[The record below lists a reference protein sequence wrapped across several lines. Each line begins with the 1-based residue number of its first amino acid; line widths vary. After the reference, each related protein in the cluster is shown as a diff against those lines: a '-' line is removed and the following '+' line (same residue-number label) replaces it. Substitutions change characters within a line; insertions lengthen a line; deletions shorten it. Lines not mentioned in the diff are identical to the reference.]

1 MCTNKKSPNPNQ
13 LSQVVR
19 SSIPAETQEIMSR
32 LEAHGYKAYLV
43 GGCVR
48 DMLLGREPSDYDITT
63 SALPDETQAVF
74 ADCAT
79 LEIGKAHG
87 TIGIIMNHD
96 IYEVTTYRVDGEYT
110 DSRHPD
116 QVRFTRSIEE
126 DLKRRDFTINAIAMD
141 LRGEMVGTTGFRE
154 DLWNRQI
161 RTVGDPSQRFREDA
175 LRIMRGTRFASQLG
189 FNIEEKTAEAIHRDR
204 ELLKGIA
211 VERIQTELNKL
222 LLGPAAEPI
231 LREYR
236 DVLAV
241 FMPEIETTFDFDQK
255 NPYHCYNIY
264 EHCIHAVSHAPKTVV
279 LRLAALLHDIGKPA
293 CFQLKEGW
301 GHFYGHEQTSAEM
314 AHQILKR
321 LKYDRKTISQ
331 VTELIDCHGYIFNQ
345 TEKYARRRLH
355 QLGEE
360 QLLNLIALERA
371 DVLSQAEFVREE
383 RAKNLDAFRELV
395 EAVIAKEIV
404 LCRKDLKLNGRD
416 LLQMGIPQ
424 GPEIGCIMQIIFD
437 RVIDGELPND
447 RDVLIDAAREAI
459 KSSSKGDDWQ

>member
-1 MCTNKKSPNPNQ
+1 MSPNPYP
-13 LSQVVR
+13 LSRIV
-19 SSIPAETQEIMSR
+19 SASIPEQAVKIMSR
-32 LEAHGYKAYLV
+32 LETHGYEAYLV

-63 SALPDETQAVF
+63 SALPDETQAAF
-74 ADCAT
+74 ADCVT

-87 TIGIIMNHD
+87 TIGVIMNHD

-141 LRGEMVGTTGFRE
+141 LRGNVIGVENSIP
-154 DLWNRQI
+154 DLENRI
-161 RTVGDPSQRFREDA
+161 LRAVGDPSQRFREDA

-189 FNIEEKTAEAIHRDR
+189 FNIEEKTAAAIHKDR
-204 ELLKGIA
+204 ELLRAIA
-211 VERIQTELNKL
+211 AERIQTELNKL

-241 FMPEIETTFDFDQK
+241 FMPEIETTFDFEQQ
-255 NPYHCYNIY
+255 NPYHCYDVY
-264 EHCIHAVSHAPKTVV
+264 EHCIHAVSKAPKTVV

-301 GHFYGHEQTSAEM
+301 GHFYGHEQASAEM

-345 TEKYARRRLH
+345 TEKYARRRLN

-383 RAKNLDAFRELV
+383 RTKKLDAFRELV
-395 EAVIAKEIV
+395 EEVIAKESV
-404 LCRKDLKLNGRD
+404 LSRGGLELSGRD
-416 LLQMGIPQ
+416 LLQMGIPE
-424 GPEIGCIMQIIFD
+424 GPEIGRIMQIIFD
-437 RVIDGELPND
+437 RVIDGELPNE
-447 RDVLIDAAREAI
+447 RDVLIDAAREVI
-459 KSSSKGDDWQ
+459 KRNSDGNDW